1 MAQQLSNWL
10 YDPELSYH
18 DNLKHGPFGGFD
30 KRPKYK
36 NDGKPK
42 YDFFGTKVYSPFGI
56 AAGPL
61 PAAKF
66 VESALDRGYDI
77 VTFKTVRSNT
87 YPCLPGPNVFPLE
100 LKKLDPLKTDD
111 PVNTKSTFDFPMTLA
126 NSFGIPSFK
135 PQIWQSEI
143 RKSFELLDQGQ
154 ALLVAFQGTLSPG
167 SRLKFINDHVKGVGL
182 LKQTGAKVVE
192 INLSC
197 PNEGHSNLLC
207 FDIETSRTIVE
218 KILKA
223 YPDLK
228 LIVKV
233 TYFNDDEHLRL
244 FVKELGP
251 YIAGITAINTV
262 GTKIVDKNGVQA
274 FSGPESRVKAGVSG
288 LAIKHL
294 TIDMV
299 KRIKKHREEFN
310 FKFKI
315 VGVGGV
321 QTAQDFHDLRNAGA
335 DFVMGLTGVMWNPN
349 LAAEIKA
356 TL

>member
-1 MAQQLSNWL
+1 MAQHLSNWL
-10 YDPELSYH
+10 YDPKYSYH
-18 DNLKHGPFGGFD
+18 DNLKFGPFGD
-30 KRPKYK
+30 LNKQPKYK
-36 NDGKPK
+36 NAGEPK
-42 YDFFGTKVYSPFGI
+42 YDFFGTNVYSPFGI

-66 VESALDRGYDI
+66 VGSALDRGFDI
-77 VTFKTVRSNT
+77 VTFKTVRSDT
-87 YPCLPGPNVFPLE
+87 YPCLPGPNVFPLD

-111 PVNTKSTFDFPMTLA
+111 LIKTKNSFDFPMTLA

-135 PQIWQSEI
+135 PTVWQPEI
-143 RKSFELLDQGQ
+143 KKSFKLLDQGQ

-167 SRLKFINDHVKGVGL
+167 SRQKFINDHVKGVGL
-182 LKQTGAKVVE
+182 LVETGAKVVE

-207 FDIETSRTIVE
+207 FDIETSKTIVE
-218 KILKA
+218 KVHKA
-223 YPDLK
+223 YPDLQ

-244 FVKELGP
+244 FVKEIGP
-251 YIAGITAINTV
+251 LLAGITAINTV
-262 GTKIVDKNGVQA
+262 GANIVDKKGKQA
-274 FSGPESRVKAGVSG
+274 FSGSESRRKAGVSG

-294 TIDMV
+294 AIDMV
-299 KRIKKHREEFN
+299 KRLKKHRGELNLN
-310 FKFKI
+310 FKI
-315 VGVGGV
+315 IGVGGV
-321 QTAQDFHDLRNAGA
+321 QTAQDFHDHRNAGA

-356 TL
+356 SL